1 MEKYTGL
8 EIAVIG
14 MAGRFP
20 KAENIEQYWDNLKN
34 GRDCISKFSTE
45 EILEEG
51 ESAEAIK
58 NAAYVKA
65 GAYLESKAYFDS
77 DFFGYRPDEAEL
89 MDPQIRIFHECCW
102 QAMENSGYSSP
113 NDKNIVGLF
122 AAGSPNVNWELHSY
136 SKNREGLVNDFSAHH
151 LRNITFLSSLISYKL
166 DLKGPSIF
174 IQTACSSSLVS
185 IHKACSSLLLGEC
198 TMALAGGV
206 TIHNF
211 SKKGYIHQVGM
222 IQSKDGKC
230 RPFDASSSG
239 TVGGEGVGVVVLK
252 KLKDAIRDRDQ
263 IHAVIKGTGINN
275 DGHDKVGYTA
285 PSVKGQSVAIK
296 RAHKMARVSSDSI
309 SYVEAHGTATELGDP
324 IEIEALNEAF
334 GKSNSKYCAI
344 GSVKSNIG
352 HLDSAAGVAGF
363 IKTILAIKNKQIPAS
378 LYFKEPNPKIN
389 FTDGPFY
396 VNHTLKDWANNSGP
410 LRAGVS
416 SFGIGGTNAHVVLE
430 EPPVV
435 EPSTPHRDFH
445 LILLSAKTQS
455 SLERNV
461 SQFTEYLKI
470 NTDSELQD
478 IAYTLQKG
486 RFHFKHRK
494 VLVCENRNEAI
505 NILSDIQSIEQRML
519 DTQEDLQNVVFMFS
533 GQGSQYVDMCK
544 DLYLKEKVFR
554 DKVDECLEVAQLYL
568 EDNLHSVLFPEQGDD
583 SEVTSN
589 INDTKYTQPL
599 LFIIEYSMAHLLMKW
614 GVRPDYMIGHSIGEY
629 VAACISGVFTL
640 HDALRLVVR
649 RGELMSKARR
659 GSMLSINA
667 SEEQIKPLLDETENL
682 DLAVINSATSLVVSG
697 EDTDIDKFEEQILSQ
712 GYTCKKLHTSHA
724 FHSYM
729 MDEILDEFE
738 QELSMV
744 DINEPAIPCISNING
759 EIITYEE
766 IRKPSYWSRHLRCT
780 VHFLKGIETLQQK
793 GRAVFIELGPGRSL
807 SSYVE
812 DIISLSEEYHV
823 VNTVR
828 QPRQKVNDQKYLI
841 EKIGRLWLNGIKI
854 DWDNYYINEKRRR
867 LALPTYSFE
876 KNSYTAN
883 VDAKKLLTGNGQ
895 QTHQTSNYGNDDYIH
910 TSSWKRSI
918 SPNGISIPLEDK
930 SYVVVISGNEYF
942 SESLIRDLTSS
953 GQKVIEVRPGESFEK
968 IKNNVFKVDI
978 LDASDLWS
986 HLSKSEGIVIS
997 NVIYCAALSEHA
1009 ESPRYEDIEESF
1021 ELGYIGLS
1029 YLAKSIT
1036 QTPQIGKVNLTV
1048 INNHIAYVTEDDE
1061 INPLK
1066 ATVLGPAKVIPSEIQ
1081 NIICKVIDIPY
1092 PFQTEKSLNSY
1103 LSKIINEIF
1112 YVSDTAF
1119 IAYRY
1124 KERWVQSFEVLP
1136 ENEQT
1141 TSTIKIVE
1149 NGTYLITGGFGGMG
1163 FTIAKDLVNQY
1174 KANVLLVHRSKFPE
1188 RKEWNDWLTNKE
1200 KEDLTSIRIRE
1211 ILEMEK
1217 SGGKVDLYQVDVAEE
1232 DQVQNLTL
1240 KIKDKYAK
1248 LHGLIWAAGEID
1260 SGGIILNREKE
1271 NFAKY
1276 TSSKIHSLLLFE
1288 KYLGFGSLDF
1298 IALFS
1303 SIGNVFYQSKFGE
1316 VGYNAANE
1324 FLENYSLFAQKKM
1337 NVHAFTINWCDWL
1350 DVGMTVKAKRKR
1362 EETENIQQIDV
1373 ETSQGIS
1380 PKEGA
1385 VCFHKCLQSKVP
1397 VNIIYKGDL
1406 NAAIKTHES
1415 KYKKIVET
1423 LKASSEPVTES
1434 IEEISLEK
1442 TLLEIFSHFFG
1453 KKGVTP
1459 NDDFFELGGDSLK
1472 GMTLVARI
1480 NQKVGTKL
1488 SIGDLYKYTTIREL
1502 TDKLSADIGDQ
1513 VTKHDIPK
1521 AADQA
1526 HYVLSSAQKRM
1537 YFLQTLDEQSTAYN
1551 EVHALKLLGSINKE
1565 KLEMT
1570 FQKLILRH
1578 ESFRTFFETLDKE
1591 PVQKIKDKIDFNVDY
1606 FKQGTE
1612 RPEESISKFIR
1623 PFDLSVAP
1631 LIRVG
1636 LMELSADEHLL
1647 VLDAHHI
1654 IMDAVSQSIIINDFM
1669 ALYNDEPLSKLKLT
1683 YKDFAEWN
1691 LSEEQ
1696 RGKLEGQKDF
1706 WIKEFSEDL
1715 EPLELPTDFERP
1727 SVNKY
1732 EGNTVDFSL
1741 DIKETGSLKSL
1752 ADEEGATMFMV
1763 ILSLYNILLSK
1774 LSNQED
1780 IVVGSS
1786 VAGRHQHAGLEE
1798 MVGMFVSALPLRNYP
1813 KGELSFRDFLS
1824 SVKSKVLDGLENQDY
1839 PYEKL
1844 IDAINVERDLGR
1856 NPLFDALFDFHNF
1869 KETELKIPNLELAP
1883 FDFERRSSRFDII
1896 LTAVE
1901 RSGQIFL
1908 RMGYSSSLFREESI
1922 IKFISYFKNV
1932 VAAILKD
1939 VDVKISDIEI
1949 LDDKEE
1955 QHLLYD
1961 FNQTEVAYNKE
1972 QTVLT
1977 LFENQVKENPHKKAI
1992 LCGDQEFTY
2001 KALDLQSDNI
2011 AFYLQNEKEV
2021 RKGDLVGVQLNR
2033 NEHLIPCI
2041 IGILK
2046 LGAVYIPIDASYPE
2060 DYVTTIA
2067 QDAGLKVLVT
2077 KDRYQQ
2083 VPCAVLSDFI
2093 DPAKN
2098 LEALVSDKKLP
2109 DVEISGSDLAYV
2121 IYTSGSTG
2129 KPKGVMIEHGSLMNY
2144 VSWASEYYLNG
2155 EAATFGLY
2163 TSISFDLTVT
2173 SIFPPLITGNR
2184 IIMYP
2189 GDDNGS
2195 PVEEIFRDGQ
2205 VEIMKLTPSHLKIL
2219 RDSEFEVLESSK
2231 LKKLIVGGE
2240 ELETHL
2246 AREIYDRFEGK
2257 VEIYNEYGPTEATVG
2272 CMIHRFT
2279 PEESLST
2286 VPIGGPVNNTQ
2297 VYILDKYLHPVTEGT
2312 KGDLFVSGSGVAR
2325 GYLANEK
2332 LTEERFIVNP
2342 FIEGAIMYKTGDMA
2356 QMGADG
2362 KVLYKGRT
2370 DDQVKVRGHRIEL
2383 NEIAHRLSSFDL
2395 IDESIVI
2402 GREKGGKGDKYLV
2415 GYYLSDSEIPKDS
2428 LISYLSESLPEYMV
2442 PILYVHLEKWPL
2454 TTNGKLD
2461 KKSLPD
2467 PEQIDQKDYEPPVT
2481 EEEKIMA
2488 QAWSEVLSTDPI
2500 NINDTFFSLGGDS
2513 IKSILINSRIRRAG
2527 YEMSVKD
2534 LFTDQT
2540 VKKLSKKL
2548 KPLTS
2553 VIDQSEVK
2561 GTSSLTPIQQWF
2573 FTRSLE
2579 NKHHYNQSVMLHFAD
2594 GLSEENVNS
2603 IFQLIQKHHD
2613 SLRMV
2618 FREERDILVQVNL
2631 GADVPLSMEV
2641 HDLEKSEDSNTSLL
2655 NICQKI
2661 QSSINLEEGP
2671 LMKLGL
2677 FQMPEGS
2684 CLFITIH
2691 HLVVDGVSW
2700 RILLEDIE
2708 SLYQKITRKEPLT
2721 LPKKTGSFLSWSEQ
2735 LSKYIKTDTFHEAKV
2750 FWNDFE
2756 SQEVEPLPRDN
2767 EQGRN
2772 TGEHRKFAS
2781 FTLDQKQTAELLTKV
2796 HQSFGTQIN
2805 DLLLAALLLSVER
2818 HYGNKTIQVDL
2829 ESHGRKEISNVDF
2842 SRTIGW
2848 FTVIYP
2854 VILGRVDGALSHLIK
2869 RVKEVLRK
2877 IPNDG
2882 FDYPLTKHFVSDF
2895 KAIQENN
2902 PSGSQILFNYLGQF
2916 DSDTENRSYSIVRE
2930 EKRKNSSN
2938 TEVLSDYDWDI
2949 SGSIISGKLGMTLA
2963 YSTEQYSEASMTAFV
2978 NSYKEKLEDIIEYCC
2993 TYDKQELTQSDLTYK
3008 GLSDTEFQNLQQ
3020 QYDFSDIY
3028 PLSSMQE
3035 GILFHSVLD
3044 TAEGYYFGQTTGTIK
3059 GKLDVGMMERSM
3071 NFLISRYD
3079 ILRTVFLHKNY
3090 DRPIQIVLKEQKIDF
3105 TYADIGN
3112 DIEERSEEEV
3122 IADYRQKDKDRKFD
3136 LGKDALMRLTVMKV
3150 AEDEYSLIWSHH
3162 HILMDGWCIS
3172 IIINE
3177 FFKVYRGYLEGKK
3190 VSLPRTNPYSVYIKW
3205 LQKRDKVAS
3214 ADYWRKYLTA
3224 YESLSTLPQK
3234 GITPSE
3240 PLPYLLESERLTL
3253 DKEQTGLLY
3262 KMAKNCGVTVN
3273 TLFQCAWGLLLTK
3286 YNNHNDIVFGTVVS
3300 GRPAEIDGIENM
3312 VGLFINT
3319 IPVRIKYDPNS
3330 RIEDL
3335 LKTIQESAIEGEE
3348 HHYHPLAEIQSSSEL
3363 GKNLFDHIITF
3374 ENTPIS
3380 QETSI
3385 DVSDDKLNKPFEIGD
3400 STYSVQTNYDFDL
3413 TVTPADQ
3420 FEVKFTYNG
3429 ILFGN
3434 EGVKYVIAHLKN
3446 IICSILENPDMLVK
3460 NVSLYDDQQYVAI
3473 RENFSRNLDE
3483 TFNIVPIQEKLSDS
3497 FQKNSENCAI
3507 EYQGESFTYAQIEN
3521 EANKVSNAL
3530 TDYNIAVGAN
3540 IGLLL
3545 KNRHWLISSMLGV
3558 LQSRMAFVPFEILM
3572 PEERLS
3578 SMIDQTGTKYI
3589 ITDQEPEGYKNLDS
3603 SDRITWI
3610 TIDEIKK
3617 QIGKSSNSESS
3628 YQLDDPIYVHFTSG
3642 STGIPKGITGQNR
3655 GLVHF
3660 VDWYLSQ
3667 FEGIE
3672 SSRFSQFTNPG
3683 FDAILRDIFIPLC
3696 SGGTICIPMESV
3708 LSDAGQIKEWISSE
3722 RINVIHCV
3730 PSFFKLIQQGGI
3742 EANSF
3747 NDLNYLL
3754 LSGEKILPSEL
3765 KNWYGAF
3772 GDRIQIVNLYGP
3784 TETTLVKAYHL
3795 IQPQDSAKEHIPVK
3809 AMEGA
3814 QLMLLDNALHPC
3826 PDGAI
3831 GEVYIRTPYRTLGYL
3846 DLEKTKESF
3855 IPNPITK
3862 EKNDL
3867 IYKTG
3872 DLARMN
3878 SNGEFEILGR
3888 RDNQVKVNG
3897 ARIELDD
3904 IKENMLGYPG
3914 IRDVVVSSTAGGD
3927 GEKLLCGYFVGD
3939 EPVDLDELR
3948 LYLNGKLPFN
3958 MIPAHLDQLTKI
3970 PLLYNGKVDLKA
3982 LPAPDFNAPA
3992 DGLSAANE
4000 LESKL
4005 VIIWADILKLK
4016 RNEIGTDRSFFEIG
4030 GHSINIFHLL
4040 NKIDEEFS
4048 VRLKMADIFKNTSII
4063 EIANL
4068 IEKSQQKD
4076 EIQIS
4081 KTERKEFYPASPAQ
4095 ERLYY
4100 QHLLHKEDTSFN
4112 ISIPVEIKGEA
4123 DYDAL
4128 NSSFEKLVDR
4138 HENLRTSFILLDEGV
4153 IQKVNQDY
4161 AFELEIIDEN
4171 ELYSV
4176 KEAFKRFIRPF
4187 DLSGKSMLRC
4197 GLLRSKDG
4205 NFLFVDMHHI
4215 ISDRISLDVLIH
4227 DFKRIY
4233 FGEKINPL
4241 DFQYIDYANWINNIK
4256 GKLSQQ
4262 RDFWKR
4268 KLSDELIRTD
4278 LPTMQNR
4285 SEVNTQLVDY
4295 KEFEITDQFLEG
4307 IKKFAIKANV
4317 SNFMVFLS
4325 AYYILLHKMSG
4336 NSDIIVGTEAHGRT
4350 QTAWKD
4356 IVGAFVN
4363 VIPLRVNVDAENGYF
4378 DFLSEVKDC
4387 VLQAFNN
4394 QDFQFDQMIDMVNE
4408 SQAELSRNPIFDH
4421 YFSFSNVTENK
4432 EEIDKLKFVP
4442 VNVGKQIK
4450 GEYEFVIK
4458 VDESHG
4464 KINVIFVYSSE
4475 LYDNEIIELLMQYY
4489 RNILHVVFTNPE
4501 QVIEEIEL
4509 EEEEFQN
4516 QTI

>member
-14 MAGRFP
+14 MSGRFP
-20 KAENIEQYWDNLKN
+20 KAENIEQYWENLKN
-34 GRDCISKFSTE
+34 GRDCISEFSTE

-51 ESAEAIK
+51 ESEDAIK
-58 NAAYVKA
+58 DALYVKA
-65 GAYLESKAYFDS
+65 GAYLKDKEYFDS
-77 DFFGYRPDEAEL
+77 DFFDYRPDEAEL

-102 QAMENSGYSSP
+102 QALEDSGYSSP
-113 NDKNIVGLF
+113 NDKNIIGLF
-122 AAGSPNVNWELHSY
+122 AGGSPNVNWELHSY
-136 SKNREGLVNDFSAHH
+136 SKNLEGLVNDFSAHH

-166 DLKGPSIF
+166 NLKGPSIF

-198 TMALAGGV
+198 NMALAGGV

-211 SKKGYIHQVGM
+211 SKKGYIYAEGM

-252 KLKDAIRDRDQ
+252 KLKDAIRDRDH

-296 RAHKMARVSSDSI
+296 RAHKMAGVPSDSI
-309 SYVEAHGTATELGDP
+309 GYVEAHGTATELGDP

-334 GKSNSKYCAI
+334 GKSDSKYCAI
-344 GSVKSNIG
+344 GSVKSNVG
-352 HLDSAAGVAGF
+352 HLDTAAGVAGF

-378 LYFKEPNPKIN
+378 LHFKEPNPKIN

-396 VNHTLKDWANNSGP
+396 VNHTLKDWASNSGP

-430 EPPVV
+430 EPPVI
-435 EPSTPHRDFH
+435 EPSTRDRDYH

-461 SQFTEYLKI
+461 VQFKEYLKN

-494 VLVCENRNEAI
+494 MLVCENRNEAI
-505 NILSDIQSIEQRML
+505 NILSASQSIEQRIL

-544 DLYLKEKVFR
+544 DLYLKEQSFR
-554 DKVDECLEVAQLYL
+554 GKVDECLEIAHLYFEGDL
-568 EDNLHSVLFPEQGDD
+568 RSVLFSEQGDH
-583 SEVTSN
+583 SGSTSN
-589 INDTKYTQPL
+589 INDTQYAQPL
-599 LFIIEYSMAHLLMKW
+599 LFIIEYSMAHLLMNW

-629 VAACISGVFTL
+629 VAACVSGVFTL

-649 RGELMSKARR
+649 RGELMSKAKR

-667 SEEQIKPLLDETENL
+667 SEEQIKPLLDETEKI

-697 EDTDIDKFEEQILSQ
+697 EKTDIDKFEKRILSQ

-729 MDEILDEFE
+729 MDEILDAFE

-744 DINEPAIPCISNING
+744 DINEPEIPFISNISG
-759 EIITYEE
+759 EILTYEE
-766 IRKPSYWSRHLRCT
+766 IRKPSYWSRHLRRT
-780 VHFLKGIETLQQK
+780 VHFLKGVETLQQK

-807 SSYVE
+807 SNYV
-812 DIISLSEEYHV
+812 DDTISLNEEYHV

-828 QPRQKVNDQKYLI
+828 QPKQKVNDQKYLI
-841 EKIGRLWLNGIKI
+841 EKVGRLWLNGIKI
-854 DWDNYYINEKRRR
+854 DWDNYYINEQRRR

-883 VDAKKLLTGNGQ
+883 VDARKLLTSNGQ
-895 QTHQTSNYGNDDYIH
+895 HTHQTSNYGKDDYIY
-910 TSSWKRSI
+910 TSSWKKSI
-918 SPNGISIPLEDK
+918 SPNGISIPFEDE
-930 SYVVVISGNEYF
+930 SYVVVISGNENF
-942 SESLIRDLTSS
+942 SEPLIRDLASS

-968 IKNNVFKVDI
+968 VKDNVFKVDI

-986 HLSKSEGIVIS
+986 HLSKSGGIVI
-997 NVIYCAALSEHA
+997 NNIIYCAALGEHA
-1009 ESPRYEDIEESF
+1009 ESPRYEDIEENF
-1021 ELGYIGLS
+1021 ELGYVGLS
-1029 YLAKSIT
+1029 YLAKSLT
-1036 QTPQIGKVNLTV
+1036 QIPQTKKVNLTV
-1048 INNHIAYVTEDDE
+1048 VNNHIADITEDDE

-1066 ATVLGPAKVIPSEIQ
+1066 ATILGPAKVIPSEIQ
-1081 NIICKVIDIPY
+1081 NINCKVIDIPY
-1092 PFQTEKSLNSY
+1092 PFQSKKSLNSY
-1103 LSKIINEIF
+1103 LLKIINEIF

-1136 ENEQT
+1136 ENEKT
-1141 TSTIKIVE
+1141 ASTIKIVE

-1188 RKEWNDWLTNKE
+1188 RNEWNDWLLNNE
-1200 KEDLTSIRIRE
+1200 KEDPTSIRIRE

-1217 SGGKVDLYQVDVAEE
+1217 TGGQVDLYQVDVAEE
-1232 DQVQNLTL
+1232 DEVQNLTIR
-1240 KIKDKYAK
+1240 IKEKYPK
-1248 LHGLIWAAGEID
+1248 LDGLIWAAGEID
-1260 SGGIILNREKE
+1260 AGGIILNREKE
-1271 NFAKY
+1271 NFTKY
-1276 TSSKIHSLLLFE
+1276 TASKVQSLLLFE
-1288 KYLGFGSLDF
+1288 KYLGFESLDF

-1316 VGYNAANE
+1316 VAYNAANE
-1324 FLENYSLFAQKKM
+1324 FLENYSLFAQKNM

-1350 DVGMTVKAKRKR
+1350 EVGMTVKAKRKR
-1362 EETENIQQIDV
+1362 EQTDIIQRIDV

-1415 KYKKIVET
+1415 KYKEIVET
-1423 LKASSEPVTES
+1423 LKASAEPVTLP
-1434 IEEISLEK
+1434 IEEISLER
-1442 TLLEIFSHFFG
+1442 TLIEIFSQFFG

-1480 NQKVGTKL
+1480 NQKVGTTL

-1502 TDKLSADIGDQ
+1502 TDKLSDDIGEQ
-1513 VTKHDIPK
+1513 VTEHDIPK
-1521 AADQA
+1521 SADQA
-1526 HYVLSSAQKRM
+1526 HYLLSSAQNRM

-1551 EVHALKLLGSINKE
+1551 EVHALKLLGSIDKE
-1565 KLEMT
+1565 KLEQT

-1578 ESFRTFFETLDKE
+1578 ESFRTSFETLDKE
-1591 PVQKIKDKIDFNVDY
+1591 PVQIIKDEVEFKVDY
-1606 FKQGTE
+1606 FKQGKD

-1631 LIRVG
+1631 LMRVG
-1636 LMELSADEHLL
+1636 LIELSADEHLL

-1654 IMDAVSQSIIINDFM
+1654 VMDAVSQSIIINDFM

-1696 RGKLEGQKDF
+1696 QGKLEKQKEF

-1727 SVNKY
+1727 SVNKN
-1732 EGNTVDFSL
+1732 EGNTVEFSL
-1741 DIKETGSLKSL
+1741 DINETASLKSL

-1763 ILSLYNILLSK
+1763 MLSLYNILLSK

-1780 IVVGSS
+1780 IVVGTS
-1786 VAGRHQHAGLEE
+1786 VAGRHQHADLEE
-1798 MVGMFVSALPLRNYP
+1798 MVGMFVSALPMRNYP
-1813 KGELSFRDFLS
+1813 KGELSFREFLA
-1824 SVKSKVLDGLENQDY
+1824 SVKSRVLDGLENQDY

-1856 NPLFDALFDFHNF
+1856 NPLFDVLFDFHNF

-1883 FDFERRSSRFDII
+1883 FDFDRGSSRFDLI

-1901 RSGQIFL
+1901 RDEIILL
-1908 RMGYSSSLFREESI
+1908 RMGYSSALFREESV
-1922 IKFISYFKNV
+1922 IKFVSYFKNV
-1932 VAAILKD
+1932 VAAIVKD
-1939 VDVKISDIEI
+1939 VDIKISDIEI
-1949 LDDKEE
+1949 LDDKEQ

-1977 LFENQVKENPHKKAI
+1977 LFKNQVKENPHKKAI
-1992 LCGDQEFTY
+1992 LCSDQEITY
-2001 KALDLQSDNI
+2001 KALDLQSDDI
-2011 AFYLQNEKEV
+2011 AFYLHKEKEV
-2021 RKGDLVGVQLNR
+2021 GKGDLVGVQLEG

-2041 IGILK
+2041 IGIMK
-2046 LGAVYIPIDASYPE
+2046 LGAAYIPIDASYPE

-2077 KDRYQQ
+2077 KERYQQ

-2093 DPAKN
+2093 DPDKGS
-2098 LEALVSDKKLP
+2098 EALAAELP
-2109 DVEISGSDLAYV
+2109 DVEVNGSDLAYV

-2129 KPKGVMIEHGSLMNY
+2129 IPKGVMIEHSSLMNY
-2144 VSWASEYYLNG
+2144 VCWASEYYLNG
-2155 EAATFGLY
+2155 EEATFGLY

-2173 SIFPPLITGNR
+2173 SIFTPLITGNS
-2184 IIMYP
+2184 IVMYP

-2219 RDSEFEVLESSK
+2219 RDLDFEVLESSK

-2246 AREIYDRFEGK
+2246 AKAIYDKFEGK

-2272 CMIHRFT
+2272 CMIHCFT

-2312 KGDLFVSGSGVAR
+2312 QGDLYVSGAGVAR
-2325 GYLANEK
+2325 GYLSNEK
-2332 LTEERFIVNP
+2332 LTDERFINNP
-2342 FIEGAIMYKTGDMA
+2342 FIEGAIMYKTGDIT
-2356 QMGADG
+2356 QMCADG

-2370 DDQVKVRGHRIEL
+2370 DDQVKIRGHRIEL
-2383 NEIAHRLSSFDL
+2383 NEIAHQLSSFDL

-2402 GREKGGKGDKYLV
+2402 GRDKREIGDKYLV
-2415 GYYLSDSEIPKDS
+2415 GYYLSDSEIPADS
-2428 LISYLSESLPEYMV
+2428 LMSYLSASLPEYMV
-2442 PILYVHLEKWPL
+2442 PSSYVHLEKWPL

-2461 KKSLPD
+2461 KKFLPD
-2467 PEQIDQKDYEPPVT
+2467 PEQIDTEDYEPPVT
-2481 EEEKIMA
+2481 KEEKIVA
-2488 QAWSEVLSTDPI
+2488 KAWSEVLSVDPVS
-2500 NINDTFFSLGGDS
+2500 INDTFFSLGGDS

-2553 VIDQSEVK
+2553 VIDQSEVR
-2561 GTSSLTPIQQWF
+2561 GSSSLTPIQQWF

-2579 NKHHYNQSVMLHFAD
+2579 NKHHYNQSVMLHFAE
-2594 GLSEENVNS
+2594 GVSEENVRS

-2618 FREERDILVQVNL
+2618 FREEGDTLVQENL

-2641 HDLEKSEDSNTSLL
+2641 HVLKESEDSNTSLT
-2655 NICQKI
+2655 NICHKI
-2661 QSSINLEEGP
+2661 ESSINLEEGP
-2671 LMKLGL
+2671 LMKIGL
-2677 FQMPEGS
+2677 FQMPEG
-2684 CLFITIH
+2684 CRLFITIH

-2708 SLYQKITRKEPLT
+2708 GLYQKITRKEPLT
-2721 LPKKTGSFLSWSEQ
+2721 LPKKTSSFLSWSEQ
-2735 LSKYIKTDTFHEAKV
+2735 LSKYMKTDTFHEAKV

-2756 SQEVEPLPRDN
+2756 SQEVQPLTRDN
-2767 EQGRN
+2767 ENGRN

-2781 FTLDQKQTAELLTKV
+2781 FTLDQKQTTELLTNV

-2805 DLLLAALLLSVER
+2805 DLLLAALLLSVEH
-2818 HYGNKTIQVDL
+2818 HYGKKTIQVDL
-2829 ESHGRKEISNVDF
+2829 ESHGRKEISDVDF

-2854 VILGRVDGALSHLIK
+2854 VILGKVDGALSHLIK
-2869 RVKEVLRK
+2869 RVKEGLRN

-2882 FDYPLTKHFVSDF
+2882 FDYPLTKYFVSDF

-2902 PSGSQILFNYLGQF
+2902 LSGSQILFNYLGQF
-2916 DSDTENRSYSIVRE
+2916 DSDTENRSYSIIRE
-2930 EKRKNSSN
+2930 EKRKNASK

-2949 SGSIISGKLGMTLA
+2949 SGSVISGKLGMTLA
-2963 YSTEQYSEASMTAFV
+2963 YSSEQYSEASMTTFI
-2978 NSYKEKLEDIIEYCC
+2978 NSYKEKLEEIIGYCC
-2993 TYDKQELTQSDLTYK
+2993 AYDKQELTQSDLTYK
-3008 GLSDTEFQNLQQ
+3008 GLSDTEFQDLQQ

-3044 TAEGYYFGQTTGTIK
+3044 TEEGYYFGQTTGTIK
-3059 GKLDVGMMERSM
+3059 GKLDVGMMERSI

-3090 DRPIQIVLKEQKIDF
+3090 DRPIQVVLKERKIDF
-3105 TYADIGN
+3105 TYADVSN

-3122 IADYRQKDKDRKFD
+3122 IADYRQRDKDRKFD

-3177 FFKVYRGYLEGKK
+3177 FFKVYLGYLEGKK
-3190 VSLPRTNPYSVYIKW
+3190 VALPKTNPYSVYIKW
-3205 LQKRDKVAS
+3205 LQQRDKVKS
-3214 ADYWRKYLTA
+3214 AEYWRKYLTA
-3224 YESLSTLPQK
+3224 YGSLSTLPRK
-3234 GITPSE
+3234 EIIPSE
-3240 PLPYLLESERLTL
+3240 PLPYLLKSERLTL
-3253 DKEQTGLLY
+3253 NKEQTSLLY
-3262 KMAKNCGVTVN
+3262 KTSKDCGVTVN
-3273 TLFQCAWGLLLTK
+3273 TLFQCAWGFLLTK
-3286 YNNHNDIVFGTVVS
+3286 YNNDSDIIFGTVVS

-3319 IPVRIKYDPNS
+3319 LPVRIKYDPNS

-3335 LKTIQESAIEGEE
+3335 LKTIQENAIEGED

-3374 ENTPIS
+3374 ENTPVS
-3380 QETSI
+3380 RENST
-3385 DVSDDKLNKPFEIGD
+3385 DVSENRPNKPFEIGD

-3429 ILFGN
+3429 NIFGD
-3434 EGVKYVIAHLKN
+3434 EGIKHVIAHLEN
-3446 IICSILENPDMLVK
+3446 IIGSILQNPNMLVK
-3460 NVSLYDDQQYVAI
+3460 NISLYDDQQYVAI
-3473 RENFSRNLDE
+3473 RENFSENLE
-3483 TFNIVPIQEKLSDS
+3483 EAFNIVPIQEKLSDS
-3497 FQKNSENCAI
+3497 FKKNSESCAI
-3507 EYQGESFTYAQIEN
+3507 EYHGESFTYTQIEN
-3521 EANKVSNAL
+3521 EGNKVSHAL
-3530 TDYNIAVGAN
+3530 TDYNIAEGAN

-3545 KNRHWLISSMLGV
+3545 KDRHWLISSMLGI

-3578 SMIDQTGTKYI
+3578 SMIDQTGTKFI
-3589 ITDQEPEGYKNLDS
+3589 ITDQEHEGYKKLDS
-3603 SDRITWI
+3603 SDNVTWI
-3610 TIDEIKK
+3610 TIDEIEK
-3617 QIGKSSNSESS
+3617 QIGKSVNSKIS

-3642 STGIPKGITGQNR
+3642 STGTPKGIMGQNK
-3655 GLVHF
+3655 GLAHF

-3667 FEGIE
+3667 FELIE

-3696 SGGTICIPMESV
+3696 SGGTICIPNESV
-3708 LSDAGQIKEWISSE
+3708 LSNAGHIKEWISSE

-3730 PSFFKLIQQGGI
+3730 PSFFKQIQQGGI
-3742 EANSF
+3742 EENSF
-3747 NDLNYLL
+3747 NDLSYLL

-3765 KNWYGAF
+3765 KNWYGTF
-3772 GDRIQIVNLYGP
+3772 GDRIQLVNLYGA

-3795 IQPQDSAKEHIPVK
+3795 IQPEDSTKEHIPVK
-3809 AMEGA
+3809 AMSGA
-3814 QLMLLDNALHPC
+3814 QLMLLDNALHPS

-3831 GEVYIRTPYRTLGYL
+3831 GEVCIRTPYRTLGYF
-3846 DLEKTKESF
+3846 DLEKTKEAF
-3855 IPNPITK
+3855 VPNPFTK
-3862 EKNDL
+3862 EENDL

-3878 SNGEFEILGR
+3878 RNGEIEILGR

-3914 IRDVVVSSTAGGD
+3914 IRDVVVSTKEGVD

-3939 EPVDLDELR
+3939 ESVDLDDLR

-3958 MIPAHLDQLTKI
+3958 MIPAHFDQLTKI
-3970 PLLYNGKVDLKA
+3970 PLLHNGKVDIKA
-3982 LPAPDFNAPA
+3982 LPTPDFNTAS

-4048 VRLKMADIFKNTSII
+4048 IRLKMADIFKNTSII

-4068 IEKSQQKD
+4068 ISKSKQKD

-4081 KTERKEFYPASPAQ
+4081 RVERKEFYPASPAQ

-4128 NSSFEKLVDR
+4128 NSSFQKLVDR
-4138 HENLRTSFILLDEGV
+4138 HENLKTSFILLDEGV
-4153 IQKVNQDY
+4153 IQKVNQDFT
-4161 AFELEIIDEN
+4161 FELEIINEN
-4171 ELYSV
+4171 ELHSV
-4176 KEAFKRFIRPF
+4176 KEAFKLFIRPF

-4233 FGEKINPL
+4233 LGENINPL

-4262 RDFWKR
+4262 RDFWRR

-4285 SEVNTQLVDY
+4285 SEVDTQLVAY

-4307 IKKFAIKANV
+4307 IKKFAVKANV
-4317 SNFMVFLS
+4317 SDFMVFLS

-4336 NSDIIVGTEAHGRT
+4336 NLDIIVGTEAHGRT
-4350 QTAWKD
+4350 QTAWKN

-4363 VIPLRVNVDAENGYF
+4363 VIPLRINIDAEKGYF

-4394 QDFQFDQMIDMVNE
+4394 QDFQFDQMIDMVEE

-4421 YFSFSNVTENK
+4421 YFSFSNVTDNK
-4432 EEIDKLKFVP
+4432 EEIGKLKLVP
-4442 VNVGKQIK
+4442 VNMGKQIK

-4458 VDESHG
+4458 VDESHE
-4464 KINVIFVYSSE
+4464 KINVTFVYSSE
-4475 LYDNEIIELLMQYY
+4475 LYDDEIIELLLQYY

-4509 EEEEFQN
+4509 EEEFQN

>member
-51 ESAEAIK
+51 ESADAIK

-102 QAMENSGYSSP
+102 QALEDSGYSSP

-166 DLKGPSIF
+166 NLKGPSIF

-252 KLKDAIRDRDQ
+252 KLKDAIRDRDH

-334 GKSNSKYCAI
+334 GKSSSKYCAI

-389 FTDGPFY
+389 FTDGPFF
-396 VNHTLKDWANNSGP
+396 VNHTLKDWSNNSGP

-430 EPPVV
+430 EPPVM
-435 EPSTPHRDFH
+435 EPSTPARDYH

-461 SQFTEYLKI
+461 SQFTAHLKN
-470 NTDSELQD
+470 NTDSEVQD

-494 VLVCENRNEAI
+494 MLVCENRNDAI
-505 NILSDIQSIEQRML
+505 NILSDSQSIEQRTL

-544 DLYLKEKVFR
+544 GLYLKEKVFR
-554 DKVDECLEVAQLYL
+554 DKVEECLEIAHLYF
-568 EDNLHSVLFPEQGDD
+568 EGNLRSVLFADQGDD
-583 SEVTSN
+583 SGATSN
-589 INDTKYTQPL
+589 INDTQYAQPL

-629 VAACISGVFTL
+629 VAACVSGVFTL
-640 HDALRLVVR
+640 HEALRLVVR
-649 RGELMSKARR
+649 RGELMSKAKR

-667 SEEQIKPLLDETENL
+667 SEEQIKPLLDETENI
-682 DLAVINSATSLVVSG
+682 DLAVINSGTSLVVSG
-697 EDTDIDKFEEQILSQ
+697 EKTDLDKFEEQVLSQ

-744 DINEPAIPCISNING
+744 EINETAIPCISNING

-766 IRKPSYWSRHLRCT
+766 IRKPSYWSRHLRST
-780 VHFLKGIETLQQK
+780 VHFLKGIETLKQK

-807 SSYVE
+807 SNYVE
-812 DIISLSEEYHV
+812 DAISSSEAYHV

-841 EKIGRLWLNGIKI
+841 EKVGRLWLNGIKI
-854 DWDNYYINEKRRR
+854 DWDNYYIDEKRRR
-867 LALPTYSFE
+867 LALPAYSFE

-883 VDAKKLLTGNGQ
+883 VDAKKLLTGNGHE
-895 QTHQTSNYGNDDYIH
+895 THQTPNHRNDDYIY

-918 SPNGISIPLEDK
+918 SPNGIAIPLEDE
-930 SYVVVISGNEYF
+930 SCIVVISGDENF
-942 SESLIRDLTSS
+942 SEPLIRDLASS

-968 IKNNVFKVDI
+968 TEDHVFKVNI
-978 LDASDLWS
+978 LDASDLWN
-986 HLSKSEGIVIS
+986 HLSKSEGLVIN
-997 NVIYCAALSEHA
+997 NVIYCAALSELA
-1009 ESPRYEDIEESF
+1009 ESHRYEDLEENF
-1021 ELGYIGLS
+1021 ELGYMGLS

-1036 QTPQIGKVNLTV
+1036 QIPQTKKINLTV
-1048 INNHIAYVTEDDE
+1048 INNHIADVTEDDE

-1066 ATVLGPAKVIPSEIQ
+1066 ATILGPAKVIPSEIQ
-1081 NIICKVIDIPY
+1081 DINCKVIDIPY
-1092 PFQTEKSLNSY
+1092 PFQSETSLNGY
-1103 LSKIINEIF
+1103 LPKVINEIF
-1112 YVSDTAF
+1112 YDSNAAF

-1124 KERWVQSFEVLP
+1124 KERWVQSFEALP

-1141 TSTIKIVE
+1141 ASAIKIVE

-1174 KANVLLVHRSKFPE
+1174 KAHILLVHRSKFPE
-1188 RKEWNDWLTNKE
+1188 RKEWNDWLLNNE
-1200 KEDLTSIRIRE
+1200 KEEPTSIRIRE
-1211 ILEMEK
+1211 ILEMEEA
-1217 SGGKVDLYQVDVAEE
+1217 GGQVDLYQVDVAEE
-1232 DQVQNLTL
+1232 DQVQNLTI
-1240 KIKDKYAK
+1240 KIKEEYPK
-1248 LHGLIWAAGEID
+1248 LDGLIWAAGEID
-1260 SGGIILNREKE
+1260 AGGIILNREKE
-1271 NFAKY
+1271 NFTKY
-1276 TSSKIHSLLLFE
+1276 TASKVQSLLLFE
-1288 KYLGFGSLDF
+1288 KYLGFESLDF

-1316 VGYNAANE
+1316 VAYNASNE
-1324 FLENYSLFAQKKM
+1324 FLESYSLFAQKKM

-1350 DVGMTVKAKRKR
+1350 DVGMTVKAKKKR
-1362 EETENIQQIDV
+1362 EETKNIHQIDV

-1415 KYKKIVET
+1415 KYKKIVESLT
-1423 LKASSEPVTES
+1423 TSSEPVTEP
-1434 IEEISLEK
+1434 IEEVSLEK
-1442 TLLEIFSHFFG
+1442 TLIAIFSQFFG
-1453 KKGVTP
+1453 KKGVTA

-1480 NQKVGTKL
+1480 NQKVGTQL
-1488 SIGDLYKYTTIREL
+1488 SIGDLYKHTTIREL
-1502 TDKLSADIGDQ
+1502 TDKLSDDIGEQ
-1513 VTKHDIPK
+1513 VTEHDIPK

-1551 EVHALKLLGSINKE
+1551 EVHALKLSGSIDKE

-1591 PVQKIKDKIDFNVDY
+1591 PVQKVKDEVDFKVDY
-1606 FKQGTE
+1606 FEQGTDS
-1612 RPEESISKFIR
+1612 PEESISKFIR
-1623 PFDLSVAP
+1623 PFDLSIAP

-1654 IMDAVSQSIIINDFM
+1654 VMDAVSQSIIINDFM
-1669 ALYNDEPLSKLKLT
+1669 ALYNDEPLSELKLT

-1691 LSEEQ
+1691 HSEEQ
-1696 RGKLEGQKDF
+1696 QGKLEKQKEF
-1706 WIKEFSEDL
+1706 WIKEFSKDL
-1715 EPLELPTDFERP
+1715 EPIELPTDFERP
-1727 SVNKY
+1727 SVNKN
-1732 EGNTVDFSL
+1732 EGNTVEFSL
-1741 DIKETGSLKSL
+1741 DRNETTSLKSL
-1752 ADEEGATMFMV
+1752 AEEEGATMFMV
-1763 ILSLYNILLSK
+1763 MLSLYNVLLSK

-1780 IVVGSS
+1780 IVVGTS
-1786 VAGRHQHAGLEE
+1786 VAGRHQHADLEE
-1798 MVGMFVSALPLRNYP
+1798 MVGMFVSALPMRNYP
-1813 KGELSFRDFLS
+1813 QGELSFRKFLA
-1824 SVKSKVLDGLENQDY
+1824 SVKSRVLDGLENQDY

-1856 NPLFDALFDFHNF
+1856 NPLFDVLFDFHNF
-1869 KETELKIPNLELAP
+1869 KEPELKIPNLELAP
-1883 FDFERRSSRFDII
+1883 FDFERGSSRFDLI

-1901 RSGQIFL
+1901 RDGQIFL
-1908 RMGYSSSLFREESI
+1908 RMGYSSVLFREESV
-1922 IKFISYFKNV
+1922 IKFVTYFKNV
-1932 VAAILKD
+1932 VAAIIED
-1939 VDVKISDIEI
+1939 VDIKISDIEI
-1949 LDDKEE
+1949 LDDREQ

-1972 QTVLT
+1972 QTVLA
-1977 LFENQVKENPHKKAI
+1977 LFKNQVKENPHNKAI
-1992 LCGDQEFTY
+1992 LCGDQEITY
-2001 KALDLQSDNI
+2001 EALDLLSDNI
-2011 AFYLQNEKEV
+2011 ALYLQHEKEV
-2021 RKGDLVGVQLNR
+2021 GKGDLVGVQLDR
-2033 NEHLIPCI
+2033 NEHLVPCI
-2041 IGILK
+2041 IAILK
-2046 LGAVYIPIDASYPE
+2046 LGAAYIPIDASYPE

-2067 QDAGLKVLVT
+2067 QDAGLKVMVT
-2077 KDRYQQ
+2077 KERYQE
-2083 VPCAVLSDFI
+2083 VPCAIISDFI
-2093 DPAKN
+2093 NPDKSP
-2098 LEALVSDKKLP
+2098 EALVSDKKLP
-2109 DVEISGSDLAYV
+2109 DVEIKGSDLAYV

-2129 KPKGVMIEHGSLMNY
+2129 KPKGVMIEHSSLMNY
-2144 VSWASEYYLNG
+2144 VSWASKYYLSG

-2173 SIFPPLITGNR
+2173 SIFTPLITGNS
-2184 IIMYP
+2184 IVMYP

-2219 RDSEFEVLESSK
+2219 RDLDFEVLESSK
-2231 LKKLIVGGE
+2231 LRKLIVGGE
-2240 ELETHL
+2240 ELETPL
-2246 AREIYDRFEGK
+2246 ARAIYDRFDGK

-2297 VYILDKYLHPVTEGT
+2297 VYILDQYLHPVTAGT
-2312 KGDLFVSGSGVAR
+2312 QGDLYVSGSGVAR
-2325 GYLANEK
+2325 GYLSNEK
-2332 LTEERFIVNP
+2332 LTEERFMANP
-2342 FIEGAIMYKTGDMA
+2342 FIEGAIMYKTGDIA
-2356 QMGADG
+2356 QMSVDG
-2362 KVLYKGRT
+2362 NVLYKGRT

-2383 NEIAHRLSSFDL
+2383 NEIAHQLSTYDQ
-2395 IDESIVI
+2395 IDESIVL
-2402 GREKGGKGDKYLV
+2402 GKDKGEEGDKYLV
-2415 GYYLSDSEIPKDS
+2415 GYYLSDSEIPADS
-2428 LISYLSESLPEYMV
+2428 LINHLSASLPEYMV
-2442 PILYVHLEKWPL
+2442 PSFFVHLREWPL

-2467 PEQIDQKDYEPPVT
+2467 PEQIDQEDFEPPVT
-2481 EEEKIMA
+2481 PEEKIVA
-2488 QAWSEVLSTDPI
+2488 KAWSEVLSVDPVS
-2500 NINDTFFSLGGDS
+2500 INDTFFSLGGDS

-2561 GTSSLTPIQQWF
+2561 GSSSLTPIQQWF

-2579 NKHHYNQSVMLHFAD
+2579 HKHHYNQSVMLHFAE
-2594 GLSEENVNS
+2594 GISEENVNS

-2618 FREERDILVQVNL
+2618 FREEKDILVQENL
-2631 GADVPLSMEV
+2631 GADVPLSMEA
-2641 HDLEKSEDSNTSLL
+2641 HDLKASEDISTSLL
-2655 NICQKI
+2655 NICHKI
-2661 QSSINLEEGP
+2661 ESSINLEEGP
-2671 LMKLGL
+2671 LMKIGL
-2677 FQMPEGS
+2677 FQMAEGS
-2684 CLFITIH
+2684 RLFITIH
-2691 HLVVDGVSW
+2691 HLIVDGVSW

-2708 SLYQKITRKEPLT
+2708 SLYQKISRKEPLT
-2721 LPKKTGSFLSWSEQ
+2721 LPKKTSSFLSWSEQ
-2735 LSKYIKTDTFHEAKV
+2735 LSIYMKTDAFYEAKA

-2756 SQEVEPLPRDN
+2756 SLKVEPLLRDN
-2767 EQGRN
+2767 EHGTN
-2772 TGEHRKFAS
+2772 TGKHRKFAS
-2781 FTLDQKQTAELLTKV
+2781 FTLDQKQTAELLTNV

-2818 HYGNKTIQVDL
+2818 QYGNKTIQVDL
-2829 ESHGRKEISNVDF
+2829 ENHGRKEIPNVDF
-2842 SRTIGW
+2842 SRTVGW

-2854 VILGRVDGALSHLIK
+2854 VILGKVDGDLSHLIK
-2869 RVKEVLRK
+2869 SVKEGLRN

-2895 KAIQENN
+2895 RAIEENSQ
-2902 PSGSQILFNYLGQF
+2902 SGSQVLFNYLGQF
-2916 DSDTENRSYSIVRE
+2916 DSDTENRSYSIIRE
-2930 EKRKNSSN
+2930 EKRKNASN

-2949 SGSIISGKLGMTLA
+2949 SGSVISGKLGMTLA
-2963 YSTEQYSEASMTAFV
+2963 YSSEQYSEASITAFV
-2978 NSYKEKLEDIIEYCC
+2978 NSYKEKLEEIIAYCG

-3008 GLSDTEFQNLQQ
+3008 GISNTEFQNLQRR
-3020 QYDFSDIY
+3020 YDFSDIY
-3028 PLSSMQE
+3028 PLSPMQE

-3044 TAEGYYFGQTTGTIK
+3044 TEEGYYFGQTTGTIK
-3059 GKLDVGMMERSM
+3059 GKLDVGIMERSM

-3090 DRPIQIVLKEQKIDF
+3090 DRPIQVVLKEQKIDF
-3105 TYADIGN
+3105 TYADISN
-3112 DIEERSEEEV
+3112 DIKERSEEEV
-3122 IADYRQKDKDRKFD
+3122 IAKYRQKDKNRKFD
-3136 LGKDALMRLTVMKV
+3136 LSNDVLMRLTVMKV
-3150 AEDEYSLIWSHH
+3150 AEDEFSLIWSHH
-3162 HILMDGWCIS
+3162 HILMDRWCIG

-3177 FFKVYRGYLEGKK
+3177 FFTIYLSYVEDKEIT
-3190 VSLPRTNPYSVYIKW
+3190 LPRSNPYAGYIKW
-3205 LQKRDKVAS
+3205 LQERNQEAS
-3214 ADYWRKYLTA
+3214 AEYWSNYLA
-3224 YESLSTLPQK
+3224 SYESVSVLPQK
-3234 GITPSE
+3234 ETTSVE
-3240 PLPYLLESERLTL
+3240 ALPYLHKTRQLVLSQ
-3253 DKEQTGLLY
+3253 EQTSLFHKVAQGY
-3262 KMAKNCGVTVN
+3262 GITAN
-3273 TLFQCAWGLLLTK
+3273 TLFQFAWGYLLTK
-3286 YNNHNDIVFGTVVS
+3286 YNNVNDIVFGTVVS
-3300 GRPAEIDGIENM
+3300 GRPAEIEGIENM

-3330 RIEDL
+3330 KIGDL
-3335 LKTIQESAIEGEE
+3335 LKDMQEHALEGEG
-3348 HHYHPLAEIQSSSEL
+3348 HHYHPLSEIQSLSGL
-3363 GKNLFDHIITF
+3363 GRNLFNHIITF
-3374 ENTPIS
+3374 ENIPIS
-3380 QETSI
+3380 QEI
-3385 DVSDDKLNKPFEIGD
+3385 NVSGKKISNPFEISN
-3400 STYSVQTNYDFDL
+3400 STYSVQTNYDFNL
-3413 TVTPADQ
+3413 TVTPTDQ

-3429 ILFGN
+3429 NVFEDELVN
-3434 EGVKYVIAHLKN
+3434 YVSAHLKN
-3446 IICSILENPDMLVK
+3446 IIYSIIRNPDTLVK
-3460 NVSLYDDQQYVAI
+3460 NVSLYDDQEYVSI
-3473 RENFSRNLDE
+3473 RENFSKDLNNAFD
-3483 TFNIVPIQEKLSDS
+3483 IAPIQKRLSDS
-3497 FQKNSENCAI
+3497 FQKYSENCAI
-3507 EYQGESFTYAQIEN
+3507 EYNGRSFTYAQIEN
-3521 EANKVSNAL
+3521 EVNKVSNAIL
-3530 TDYNIAVGAN
+3530 DYNIVEHTN

-3545 KNRHWLISSMLGV
+3545 EDRHWLISSMLGI
-3558 LQSRMAFVPFEILM
+3558 LKSRMSFVPLEVLM
-3572 PEERLS
+3572 PMERLS
-3578 SMIDQTGTKYI
+3578 SMVDHTGTKYI
-3589 ITDQEPEGYKNLDS
+3589 ITDQKPEQYEQLDS
-3603 SDRITWI
+3603 LNDGITWI
-3610 TIDEIKK
+3610 TIDEIEK
-3617 QIGKSSNSESS
+3617 QNEKPVQHKNN
-3628 YQLDDPIYVHFTSG
+3628 YQLDDPIYIYFTSG
-3642 STGIPKGITGQNR
+3642 STGTPKGILGQNQ

-3660 VDWYLSQ
+3660 VDWYLIE
-3667 FEGIE
+3667 FEGVE
-3672 SSRFSQFTNPG
+3672 QARFSQFSNPG
-3683 FDAILRDIFIPLC
+3683 FDAILKDIFVPLC
-3696 SGGTICIPMESV
+3696 SGGTVCIPDESV
-3708 LSDAGQIKEWISSE
+3708 VANSRKLKEWISSE
-3722 RINVIHCV
+3722 RINIIHCV

-3742 EANSF
+3742 EKNIFS
-3747 NDLNYLL
+3747 DLNYLF
-3754 LSGEKILPSEL
+3754 LSGEKIHLSEL
-3765 KNWYGAF
+3765 KHWYEIF
-3772 GDRIQIVNLYGP
+3772 GDRVQLVNLYGA
-3784 TETTLVKAYHL
+3784 TETTIIKSFHL
-3795 IQPQDSAKEHIPVK
+3795 IQPEDITKEHAAVE
-3809 AMEGA
+3809 ATMGA
-3814 QLMLLDNALHPC
+3814 QMMLLDNTLLNPC
-3826 PDGAI
+3826 PHGAI
-3831 GEVYIRTPYRTLGYL
+3831 GEVYVRTPYRTLGYL
-3846 DLEKTKESF
+3846 DQEKTKASF
-3855 IPNPITK
+3855 LPNPFSKDTD
-3862 EKNDL
+3862 DL
-3867 IYKTG
+3867 IYRTG
-3872 DLARMN
+3872 DLGRIN
-3878 SNGEFEILGR
+3878 DNGEFEILGR
-3888 RDNQVKVNG
+3888 IDNQVKING
-3897 ARIELDD
+3897 VRIELDD
-3904 IKENMLGYPG
+3904 IKENILKHPA
-3914 IRDVVVSSTAGGD
+3914 IKEAVVSTIEDID
-3927 GEKLLCGYFVGD
+3927 GEKILCGYFVSD
-3939 EPVDLDELR
+3939 ESVDLDELR
-3948 LYLNGKLPFN
+3948 LFLNGNLPYS
-3958 MIPAHLDQLTKI
+3958 MIPPHFIQLDKI
-3970 PLLYNGKVDLKA
+3970 PLSPNGKTDRKA
-3982 LPAPDFNAPA
+3982 LPRPDFSATEG
-3992 DGLSAANE
+3992 GLSPVNE
-4000 LESKL
+4000 SESKL
-4005 VIIWADILKLK
+4005 VSIWADVLKLEK
-4016 RNEIGTDRSFFEIG
+4016 NQIGTDRSFFEIG
-4030 GHSINIFHLL
+4030 GHSIKIFHLI
-4040 NKIDEEFS
+4040 NRIYEEFS
-4048 VRLKMADIFKNTSII
+4048 VRLNMIDIFQNTSII
-4063 EIANL
+4063 EMSNL
-4068 IEKSQQKD
+4068 ILEHKQKD
-4076 EIQIS
+4076 GTQIS
-4081 KTERKEFYPASPAQ
+4081 KVEKKEFYPASPAQ
-4095 ERLYY
+4095 ERMYY
-4100 QHLLHKEDTSFN
+4100 QHLLHNENTSFN
-4112 ISIPVEIKGEA
+4112 ISMPVEIKGEI
-4123 DYDAL
+4123 DEDTL
-4128 NSSFEKLVDR
+4128 NASFQKLVNR
-4138 HENLRTSFILLDEGV
+4138 HDNLRTSFILLDEGV
-4153 IQKVNQDY
+4153 IQKVNQD
-4161 AFELEIIDEN
+4161 FTFNLEIIDGN
-4171 ELYSV
+4171 KFNSV
-4176 KEAFKRFIRPF
+4176 EEAFKHFIRPF
-4187 DLSGKSMLRC
+4187 DLSGKSMMRC
-4197 GLLRSKDG
+4197 GLLKSKDG
-4205 NFLFVDMHHI
+4205 NFLFVDIHHI
-4215 ISDRISLDVLIH
+4215 ISDRISLNVLIN
-4227 DFKRIY
+4227 DFKNFY
-4233 FGEKINPL
+4233 FGEKITPL
-4241 DFQYIDYANWINNIK
+4241 EFQYKDYANWINSIK

-4262 RDFWKR
+4262 KDFWKQ
-4268 KLSDELIRTD
+4268 KLSGEIVRTD
-4278 LPTMQNR
+4278 LPTIQSRNIA
-4285 SEVNTQLVDY
+4285 NTQLVDY
-4295 KEFEITDQFLEG
+4295 KQFDITDQFLRD
-4307 IKKFAIKANV
+4307 IKKFAVKTNV
-4317 SNFMVFLS
+4317 SDFMVFLS

-4336 NSDIIVGTEAHGRT
+4336 NSDIIIGTEAHGRT

-4356 IVGAFVN
+4356 IVGTFVN
-4363 VIPLRVNVDAENGYF
+4363 VIPLRISVDPENFYF

-4387 VLQAFNN
+4387 VLQAFDN
-4394 QDFQFDQMIDMVNE
+4394 QDIQFDQMVGMVNE
-4408 SQAELSRNPIFDH
+4408 SHAELSRNPIFDH
-4421 YFSFSNVTENK
+4421 YFSFSNAIDHTE
-4432 EEIDKLKFVP
+4432 ELGKLKFVP
-4442 VNVGKQIK
+4442 FSVGKQIK

-4458 VDESHG
+4458 VDEIDE
-4464 KINVIFVYSSE
+4464 KINVAFVYSSE
-4475 LYDNEIIELLMQYY
+4475 LYDDENIELLMGYY
-4489 RNILHVVFTNPE
+4489 RNILHVISNDPQ

-4509 EEEEFQN
+4509 EEDFQD